1 VKSFWRRA
9 EIEALVFDILAKF
22 QRELGTPLAPPID
35 VDLIGE
41 VICELRWDWDLLA
54 EPRGTTIWAGLYPQ
68 ERRVVLNEKHVATFI
83 AKPGLE
89 RFSKAHEIG
98 RDVVH
103 VDRATLHNPMLPGF
117 APLET
122 FICRDG
128 DKSWRERHAEW
139 FAGSL
144 LMPRGMFVDVARQF
158 NLLRWSSL
166 YDLASVFEVTI
177 SALRVRLAELE
188 LNFVD
193 ERGNIHRS
201 EAEYTGQL
209 LLGLC

>member
-1 VKSFWRRA
+1 VRTFWRRV
-9 EIEALVFDILAKF
+9 EIEALAFDILVKF
-22 QRELGTPLAPPID
+22 QGEVGTPLAPPID

-41 VICELRWDWDLLA
+41 VVCDLRWDWDLLA
-54 EPRGTTIWAGLYPQ
+54 EPTGTTIWAGLYPH
-68 ERRVVLNEKHVATFI
+68 ERLVVLNERHTATFS

-98 RDVVH
+98 HDVVH
-103 VDRATLHNPMLPGF
+103 VDKATLHHPMLPGF
-117 APLET
+117 APPGT

-144 LMPRGMFVDVARQF
+144 LMPRGMFVEVARQF

-177 SALRVRLAELE
+177 SALRVRLAELK

-193 ERGNIHRS
+193 ARGNIHRS
-201 EAEYTGQL
+201 EAESAGQI
-209 LLGLC
+209 LLGLR